1 MHSLTPRSRQAGM
14 TFIGTVI
21 MLVAIAF
28 VALIGIKVFPVY
40 MEHFKVKSSLTSLAE
55 DTKDRNSALSP
66 MEVTQLLMKRLR
78 INDVKHVN
86 KNDINVTRE
95 GGKLVVDV
103 SYEAR
108 VNLFYNIDLVA
119 RFADNRVELGMP

>member
-1 MHSLTPRSRQAGM
+1 MHSFTPRSRQAGM
-14 TFIGTVI
+14 PFIGTVI

-40 MEHFKVKSSLTSLAE
+40 MEHFKVKSSLTSLAD
-55 DTKDRNSALSP
+55 DTKGKDSVLSP
-66 MEVTQLLMKRLR
+66 MEVKQLLMKRLI

-86 KNDINVTRE
+86 RNDIKVTRE

-119 RFADNRVELGMP
+119 RFSDDRAELGMP